1 MAGFF
6 YIQEP
11 SASSAVT
18 ILDPKPGMKVL
29 DMCAAPGSKSTQIS
43 EMLEQEG
50 LLVANEIHPTRSRIL
65 LENIERCGSA
75 NTIVLN
81 NDPKDISKAFP
92 EFFDMVLCDAPCSG
106 EGMFRKEDQAVE
118 QWSLE
123 NIQACALRQSY
134 ILEEAYKCLK
144 PGGTMVYSTC
154 TFAMEENELC
164 MQKFIQEHPDMHLV
178 PIEVD
183 FGRKAFDFGSHTDYA
198 RRIFPMDGGEGHFI
212 AKLQKDG
219 ESTESTIKLMQ
230 SQVLPKEAKEFFET
244 FFVNQYPYYFVKNN
258 KIYGGTQPF
267 YDVGKCH
274 LLRHQVFL
282 GEMEKN
288 RFTPSH
294 ALFMSAYTKFRNTIN
309 LQEEDVLRYMRGEQL
324 NLPCK
329 KGWYAVC
336 YHGVVIGGAK
346 SDGTALKNKYPKNLR
361 LR

>member
-43 EMLEQEG
+43 EMLEQDG
-50 LLVANEIHPTRSRIL
+50 LLVANEIHPTRARVL

-81 NDPKDISKAFP
+81 NDPQDISKAFP

-123 NIQACALRQSY
+123 NVQACAVRQSC
-134 ILEEAYKCLK
+134 ILDEAYKCLK

-154 TFAMEENELC
+154 TFAMEENEKC
-164 MQKFIQEHPDMHLV
+164 MLKFVQEHPDMHLV
-178 PIEVD
+178 PIEVN
-183 FGRKAFDFGSHTDYA
+183 FGRKAFDLGSHTDYA

-212 AKLQKDG
+212 AKLHKDG
-219 ESTESTIKLMQ
+219 EPTESTKKVMQ
-230 SQVLPKEAKEFFET
+230 SQPLPKEAKEFFDT
-244 FFVNQYPYYFVKNN
+244 FFVKQYPYYFVKND
-258 KIYGGTQPF
+258 KVYGGIQPF
-267 YDVGKCH
+267 YEVGKCH

-282 GEMEKN
+282 GEIEKN
-288 RFTPSH
+288 LLSWCCTRWS
-294 ALFMSAYTKFRNTIN
+294 
-309 LQEEDVLRYMRGEQL
+309 
-324 NLPCK
+324 
-329 KGWYAVC
+329 
-336 YHGVVIGGAK
+336 
-346 SDGTALKNKYPKNLR
+346 
-361 LR
+361 

>member
-1 MAGFF
+1 
-6 YIQEP
+6 
-11 SASSAVT
+11 
-18 ILDPKPGMKVL
+18 
-29 DMCAAPGSKSTQIS
+29 
-43 EMLEQEG
+43 
-50 LLVANEIHPTRSRIL
+50 
-65 LENIERCGSA
+65 
-75 NTIVLN
+75 
-81 NDPKDISKAFP
+81 
-92 EFFDMVLCDAPCSG
+92 MVLCDAPCSG

-123 NIQACALRQSY
+123 NVQACALRQSY
-134 ILEEAYKCLK
+134 ILEEAYKCVK

-154 TFAMEENELC
+154 TFAIEENELC
-164 MQKFIQEHPDMHLV
+164 IQKFIQEHPDMHLV

-183 FGRKAFDFGSHTDYA
+183 FGRKAFDFGCHTDYA

-219 ESTESTIKLMQ
+219 VSTESTVKLMQ
-230 SQVLPKEAKEFFET
+230 SQVLPKEAKEFFDT

-267 YDVGKCH
+267 YEVGKCH

-294 ALFMSAYTKFRNTIN
+294 ALFMSAYTKFQNTIN
-309 LQEEDVLRYMRGEQL
+309 LEEEDILRYMRGEQL